1 MQERRALTQNGICHL
16 IYEIRMPPLPE
27 GQAKAR
33 ILSFLTAITETVEE
47 GAERMLARLA
57 AQYENDKDP
66 KKRFRH
72 RPYLLS
78 LSFEITEE
86 KRSFTVHQTIQLSR
100 SGRMLLSRKKAAR
113 FDKKSGRLSKCE
125 TNPHR
130 FH

>member
-16 IYEIRMPPLPE
+16 IYEIQMPPLPE

-72 RPYLLS
+72 RPYHLS
-78 LSFEITEE
+78 LSFALAEE
-86 KRSFTVHQTIQLSR
+86 KHCFLMCQTMQLSR
-100 SGRMLLSRKKAAR
+100 SGRILFTKKKAAR
-113 FDKKSGRLSKCE
+113 FDKKSGRPLKCE
-125 TNPHR
+125 TKPR
-130 FH
+130 G